1 MAIVIDAS
9 IVGAW
14 VYSDESDGIADAAV
28 EVLHDDMGLVPGLFW
43 FEVRNLLL
51 VGERRKRIS
60 TEATMAFLGRLDQ
73 LPLVIDADCD
83 STRVMDLA
91 RRCGLTVYD
100 AAYLEVAERHGVR
113 LATLDRTLVA
123 AALATGV
130 GLLGHG
136 ESAP

>member
-28 EVLHDDMGLVPGLFW
+28 EVLRDDMGLVPGLFW

-60 TEATMAFLGRLDQ
+60 TESTIAFLSRLDQ
-73 LPLVIDADCD
+73 LPLLIDSDCD
-83 STRVMDLA
+83 SARVLNLA
-91 RRCGLTVYD
+91 RRHGLTVYD

-113 LATLDRTLVA
+113 LATLDKRLAA
-123 AALATGV
+123 AALAVGV
-130 GLLGHG
+130 DLLG
-136 ESAP
+136 

>member
-14 VYSDESDGIADAAV
+14 VYSDESDGIADAAA
-28 EVLHDDMGLVPGLFW
+28 EVLQDDTGLVPGLFW

-60 TEATMAFLGRLDQ
+60 TESTIAFLSRLDQ
-73 LPLVIDADCD
+73 LPLLIDSDCD
-83 STRVMDLA
+83 SARVLNLA
-91 RRCGLTVYD
+91 RRHGLTVYD

-113 LATLDRTLVA
+113 LATLDKRLAA
-123 AALATGV
+123 AALAVGV
-130 GLLGHG
+130 DLLG
-136 ESAP
+136 